1 MLETGEMM
9 RKREGLL
16 TLRPLR
22 ERGPK
27 QASISPSPGIGVDAR
42 IRARAQHAGLGIYN
56 DAGVRSNRPRTRNTQ
71 SVTALDKCRLRR
83 LWDARLDSKDPR
95 IHGVSEL

>member
-42 IRARAQHAGLGIYN
+42 IRARAQHPGLGIYN

-71 SVTALDKCRLRR
+71 AVTPLDNSLFRR
-83 LWDARLDSKDPR
+83 LSAARLDCKVPR
-95 IHGVSEL
+95 RTGVPQ